1 MKSQC
6 TDWQVSATLRCVQET
21 ARGIS
26 TPPEGCVDGLLDEN
40 SIDRRLFC
48 FWRSMVRGSAHIER
62 AVDVAV
68 DGVVHRGDFRSNH
81 SVGFASVPVVLG
93 LHSEVILRQLEE
105 GKDSGQGEEGE
116 GQAAEPESLKGSY
129 QWRTEWTK
137 TGATHL
143 NGPEVALTLPRG
155 PHRGTFKER
164 DVIHRKRSVLLL
176 RTRIVVNY
184 TQIFARRCR
193 RTSTS
198 SAGQTVW

>member
-116 GQAAEPESLKGSY
+116 GQAAEPESL
-129 QWRTEWTK
+129 
-137 TGATHL
+137 

-155 PHRGTFKER
+155 PHRGTFKEG
-164 DVIHRKRSVLLL
+164 DVIHRKRSVLL
-176 RTRIVVNY
+176 
-184 TQIFARRCR
+184 QH
-193 RTSTS
+193 
-198 SAGQTVW
+198 Q